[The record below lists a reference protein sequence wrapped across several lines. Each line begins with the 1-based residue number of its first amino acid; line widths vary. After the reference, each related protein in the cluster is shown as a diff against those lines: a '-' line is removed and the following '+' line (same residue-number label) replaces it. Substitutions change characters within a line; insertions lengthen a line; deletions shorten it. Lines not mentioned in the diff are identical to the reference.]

1 MAHKEDEPHTHT
13 HREAGAKSEEE
24 SCLGLQGSNPALP
37 SLATIAQDSL
47 EPDAKPPVLLMLEST
62 SVIFHHVVMHRTA
75 FPESLSLVCDVR
87 WATSCHLGPT
97 CSCLLSPW
105 LGSARQR

>member
-37 SLATIAQDSL
+37 SPATIAQDSL

-97 CSCLLSPW
+97 CLCLLSPW